1 MTNLDKIGTTQI
13 FVNVTVRI
21 VNNVAVRVNSQS
33 DCRRTNRT
41 SVYKNYSD
49 SPLIPRIVPL
59 RMNDHCAS
67 TISRVSSRM
76 SASRVIDFRTR
87 PGQSG
92 ELVARRTDSL
102 GLVNL

>member
-1 MTNLDKIGTTQI
+1 
-13 FVNVTVRI
+13 
-21 VNNVAVRVNSQS
+21 
-33 DCRRTNRT
+33 
-41 SVYKNYSD
+41 
-49 SPLIPRIVPL
+49 
-59 RMNDHCAS
+59 MNDHCAS

-92 ELVARRTDSL
+92 ELVVQRTDSL

>member
-1 MTNLDKIGTTQI
+1 MTNLDKIDTTQI

-33 DCRRTNRT
+33 DCRHTNLK

-67 TISRVSSRM
+67 TINRVSSRM

-87 PGQSG
+87 SGQSG
-92 ELVARRTDSL
+92 ELVVRRTDSL